1 MKRVR
6 IIRGIPGCG
15 KSTYVKMLLDRYE
28 VSPDDTVVCSA
39 DNFFMVPSSTVVNL
53 TPTYEYRFDPTK
65 LAQAHTYCMSTF
77 LDAVHSGVQLVIVDN
92 TFVHH
97 WELKNYLKV
106 ANYLE
111 YETLVHEIRV
121 QTLDQ
126 LKICI
131 KKNVHG
137 VPADVISRMALEFEP
152 LETAVQIRFENSL

>member
-39 DNFFMVPSSTVVNL
+39 DDFFMVPSVVDGTSTV
-53 TPTYEYRFDPTK
+53 EYRFDPTK
-65 LAQAHTYCMSTF
+65 LAQAHTYCMAKF
-77 LDAVHSGVQLVIVDN
+77 IDAVHSGVELVIVDN

-97 WELKNYLKV
+97 WELKNYIKL
-106 ANYLE
+106 ANYLG
-111 YETLVHEIRV
+111 YETSVHEIRV
-121 QTLDQ
+121 ETLEQ

-137 VPADVISRMALEFEP
+137 VPADVIARMALEFEP